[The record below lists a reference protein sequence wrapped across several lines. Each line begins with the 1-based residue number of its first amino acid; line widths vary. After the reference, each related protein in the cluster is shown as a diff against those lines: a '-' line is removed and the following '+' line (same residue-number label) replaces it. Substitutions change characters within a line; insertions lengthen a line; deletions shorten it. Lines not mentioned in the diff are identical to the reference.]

1 MDKEVEEEKM
11 QQEITKQ
18 EIQVKELSK
27 QKYDLQK
34 LLCSIQLLYE
44 KRLHKLEK
52 QGYHSRYHSTPE
64 EEGLVQRARQ
74 EVEQYKEVVISERK
88 KKEINN
94 KIQQNENKEESDDE
108 YYNGA
113 NHNISKLIA
122 IR

>member
-44 KRLHKLEK
+44 KRLYKLEK

-74 EVEQYKEVVISERK
+74 EIEQYKEVVISERK

>member
-1 MDKEVEEEKM
+1 MDKEVEEEKI

-52 QGYHSRYHSTPE
+52 QG
-64 EEGLVQRARQ
+64 
-74 EVEQYKEVVISERK
+74 
-88 KKEINN
+88 
-94 KIQQNENKEESDDE
+94 
-108 YYNGA
+108 
-113 NHNISKLIA
+113 
-122 IR
+122 